1 MNGQEEIKMAFTW
14 PDGPIPEGLRDLESS
29 LEMMISAATDRIDI
43 LTYTQ
48 NTDEDFNLNKSI
60 EVAIR
65 KNRPKIR
72 IFTDN
77 ENSARVMS
85 SRLKERGSNRECW
98 YWNNAGKE
106 YSKFHIKAILVDDF
120 RVYLGSANL
129 GPTAMEISAECGA
142 FFRSR
147 EVTVSIRKYL
157 DALIDRG
164 RLVNY

>member
-1 MNGQEEIKMAFTW
+1 MGSSEDIKMAFTW
-14 PDGPIPEGLRDLESS
+14 PEGPIPEGLRDLESS
-29 LEMMISAATDRIDI
+29 LEMMISGATDRIDI

-48 NTDEDFNLNKSI
+48 NTDEEFNLNKSI
-60 EVAIR
+60 EHAIKR
-65 KNRPKIR
+65 NKPAVR

-77 ENSARVMS
+77 ENSARVMT
-85 SRLKERGSNRECW
+85 SRFKGLGSELECW
-98 YWNNAGKE
+98 YWNNAGNE

-129 GPTAMEISAECGA
+129 GPTAMEVSAECGA

-157 DALIDRG
+157 DGLIERR
-164 RLVNY
+164 RLIKY